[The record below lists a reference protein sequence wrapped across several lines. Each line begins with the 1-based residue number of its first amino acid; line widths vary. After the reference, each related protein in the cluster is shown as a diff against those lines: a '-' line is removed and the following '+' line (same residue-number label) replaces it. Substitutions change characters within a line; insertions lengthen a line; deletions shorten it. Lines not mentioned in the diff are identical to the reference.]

1 MLIHHHT
8 HHHSYHHRHYY
19 IKARENHPDRNP
31 DDLQSKERFQKISQ
45 AYQVLGDDAL
55 RSTYD
60 SKGQSAVENNIP
72 MDAGMLYMM
81 IFGNENFEPIIGELY
96 FATQIKLMTETTKP
110 VSDVL
115 RFRQRVRELRCAV
128 TLAHRIDGLVD
139 GDEPILVEKLQS
151 EVIDL
156 SNTPLG
162 AVLVIMIGTVY
173 VDRARAHLSTLSSA
187 LSTTRDAFSSIYG
200 SFAYLSN
207 ASSTVFSALE
217 MKRIYEEA
225 QKRQKEEDDRNAV
238 SQEERDARSK
248 NPSLSNLFGP
258 NPTVEQKLTVQQK
271 TKTFSVS
278 L

>member
-1 MLIHHHT
+1 M
-8 HHHSYHHRHYY
+8 
-19 IKARENHPDRNP
+19 
-31 DDLQSKERFQKISQ
+31 
-45 AYQVLGDDAL
+45 LGDDAL
-55 RSTYD
+55 RLTYD

-72 MDAGMLYMM
+72 MDAGMLYML
-81 IFGNENFEPIIGELY
+81 IFGSEDFEPIIGELY

-128 TLAHRIDGLVD
+128 TLAYRIDGLVD

-151 EVIDL
+151 EVADL

-162 AVLVIMIGTVY
+162 AVLLIMIGAVY
-173 VDRARAHLSTLSSA
+173 VDRARAHLSTLSST
-187 LSTTRDAFSSIYG
+187 LSITRSAFSSIYG

-207 ASSTVFSALE
+207 ATSTVSNALQ
-217 MKRIYEEA
+217 MKSIYDDA
-225 QKRQKEEDDRNAV
+225 QKRQKEEDDRNGV

-248 NPSLSNLFGP
+248 NPSLSNLLGP
-258 NPTVEQKLTVQQK
+258 NPTADQKLTVQRK
-271 TKTFSVS
+271 TKTFSLS

>member
-1 MLIHHHT
+1 M
-8 HHHSYHHRHYY
+8 
-19 IKARENHPDRNP
+19 
-31 DDLQSKERFQKISQ
+31 
-45 AYQVLGDDAL
+45 LGDDAL

-173 VDRARAHLSTLSSA
+173 VDRARAHLSTLSST

-225 QKRQKEEDDRNAV
+225 QKRQKEEDDRNEV

-258 NPTVEQKLTVQQK
+258 NPTAEQKLTVQQK